1 MEYWQKE
8 IETMSREDLEKFQLE
23 RLKETIKL
31 ANNSPYYSKVF
42 KENNITPDII
52 QSLDDLQKFP
62 FTTKD
67 DLRANYP

>member
-42 KENNITPDII
+42 KENNITPDSF
-52 QSLDDLQKFP
+52 QSL
-62 FTTKD
+62 
-67 DLRANYP
+67 